1 MDGMM
6 TLGASACA
14 GASVIVLVLGVG
26 RGAKGDAVQQRLER
40 LTRERIIAAE
50 DEELRR
56 PLFERLVRPIVG
68 GMGGVVTRLSR
79 GKSLDKVQRI
89 LARADLAATFD
100 ASTFTALRFFA
111 GLGFGLGFAVTALV
125 ADAGMM
131 QVVLSGAGAAIAA
144 SLLPMLWAKGK
155 AKGRQSEIRAALPD
169 MLDMLTLCT
178 GVLSP
183 ENALGRVALHAP
195 PTLRRELSR
204 VMLELRAGVM
214 LGDALQHMADRVGL
228 DELTALVAVIVQ
240 SRQMGTPLER
250 VLQEQSA
257 DMRVKRRQRAET
269 LAREAPIKMMFP
281 LVILVFPP
289 LFIVLLGP
297 SIPQIVH
304 ALAPGVH
311 L

>member
-1 MDGMM
+1 M
-6 TLGASACA
+6 TGWLDLGAACCA
-14 GASVIVLVLGVG
+14 GVSIIVLVVG
-26 RGAKGDAVQQRLER
+26 AGRRAKGDAVQQRLDR
-40 LTRERIIAAE
+40 LTRQRVVNVE

-56 PLFERLVRPIVG
+56 PLLDRLVRPIFG
-68 GMGGVVTRLSR
+68 SMGGVVTRFSH
-79 GKSLDKVQRI
+79 GKALNKIQGI
-89 LARADLAATFD
+89 LVRADLVTTFD

-111 GLGFGLGFAVTALV
+111 GLGFGLGFALLALV
-125 ADAGMM
+125 VHGGML
-131 QVVLSGAGAAIAA
+131 QVFLGGACSACAAYMF
-144 SLLPMLWAKGK
+144 PMLWANGK
-155 AKGRQSEIRAALPD
+155 AKGRQNDIRVALPD

-183 ENALGRVALHAP
+183 ENALARVALHSP
-195 PTLRRELSR
+195 PTLRAELSR
-204 VMLELRAGVM
+204 VTLEMRAGVT

-228 DELTALVAVIVQ
+228 DELNALVAAIVQ
-240 SRQMGTPLER
+240 SRQMGAPLER
-250 VLQEQSA
+250 VLHEQSA